1 MDPLKMD
8 NLLEHRGYFGSVAFS
23 AEDNCLIGKV
33 LFINDNL
40 NFDGESIE
48 QIKTNFQATIDD
60 YLAFCE
66 RRGVV
71 PDQPCKGTFNVWVGE
86 EIHRAAAVAAAR
98 ARINLNE
105 FVKVSIQEKLDSVA
119 KKRSR
124 SDQLPRNPS
133 APGISV
139 KPR

>member
-1 MDPLKMD
+1 MD

-33 LFINDNL
+33 LFINDSL
-40 NFDGESIE
+40 NFDGDSIE
-48 QIKTNFQATIDD
+48 QIKTSFQATIDD

-66 RRGVV
+66 RRGVL
-71 PDQPCKGTFNVWVGE
+71 PDQPCKGTFNVRVGE

-98 ARINLNE
+98 AGINLNE

-124 SDQLPRNPS
+124 PNLSSKNPS
-133 APGISV
+133 APGASA